1 MILKHW
7 TRQML
12 GLLLV
17 TAPDGL
23 HAQGSDDNMV
33 TPSLP
38 LEFDRGRNI
47 GVLDRPR
54 PEYTSQGVPVGGFTL
69 QPKAELGVGYT
80 SNAYQNT
87 SDQGDGYVVFAP
99 SAVVSS
105 NWSRHDL
112 TLSGGGNFY
121 RYFTEGRR
129 NRDGWN
135 GALEGRFDA
144 TADVAIAASA
154 RVRKDAE
161 PPTSAAYPTAAA
173 QARNTRPP
181 WRRFRQRP
189 RWGGR
194 SCRVPTAFRPPLSI
208 RCVPFRG
215 ADRPDQPQ
223 FADA

>member
-135 GALEGRFDA
+135 GALEG
-144 TADVAIAASA
+144 VSMP
-154 RVRKDAE
+154 
-161 PPTSAAYPTAAA
+161 PPTWRSPLRHGCARMPSRRPLPPIPRRRRK
-173 QARNTRPP
+173 ARNTPPP
-181 WRRFRQRP
+181 WRRFRPRP
-189 RWGGR
+189 R
-194 SCRVPTAFRPPLSI
+194 
-208 RCVPFRG
+208 
-215 ADRPDQPQ
+215 
-223 FADA
+223 